1 MSILPSRDAILP
13 PLQLLEDVAGDVA
26 LDAIVI
32 HTGARRTWWEAL
44 LGLKPYSDKT
54 FLVPP
59 TAERRMARYETA
71 ACLFP
76 LHKDARKAQL
86 RYELGYQF
94 NQAWKRGE
102 RPQLRLINEHMPALK
117 KRRHLRVVA

>member
-1 MSILPSRDAILP
+1 MSSLPCRDTILP

-26 LDAIVI
+26 IDAIVI
-32 HTGARRTWWEAL
+32 HTGARRTWWEEL

-54 FLVPP
+54 YLVPP
-59 TAERRMARYETA
+59 TGERRLARYETA

-102 RPQLRLINEHMPALK
+102 RPQLRRIYEQMPVLK
-117 KRRHLRVVA
+117 KRGHLRVVA